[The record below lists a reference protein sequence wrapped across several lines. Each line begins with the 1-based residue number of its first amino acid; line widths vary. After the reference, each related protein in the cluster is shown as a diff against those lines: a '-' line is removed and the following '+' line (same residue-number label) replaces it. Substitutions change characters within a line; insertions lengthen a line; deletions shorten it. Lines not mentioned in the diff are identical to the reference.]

1 MNEAKTAGC
10 ENRRAVYNEVHEQ
23 RKRSN
28 RLFAAIQKR
37 VTALSNEKWLYFGTG
52 GEGHFQLGEFYRH

>member
-1 MNEAKTAGC
+1 VVTRIMNEAKTAGY
-10 ENRRAVYNEVHEQ
+10 ENRRAVYMEVHEQ

-37 VTALSNEKWLYFGTG
+37 VTALSNNRQPNCAL
-52 GEGHFQLGEFYRH
+52 LSPLM